1 MTAPRLARDSGALA
15 WACGLL
21 IALFIPGILLLE
33 SNAGEYGYEPLVL
46 VWNFGAITLFLAVG
60 LTLALKVRRNPVGW
74 LLLGVAAGMGSDGL
88 AGAYAGFSE
97 HHNADLPGVRLAAA
111 WSSSWWPLWFA
122 LLGAILFLF
131 PDGRLPSRRWR
142 PVAVAGAVAVAV
154 TLFGGLLGHEQRL
167 KDLKGIE
174 PLGVLPV
181 GVSEVMLGVGV
192 IGMTVVLVLIVI
204 AMVIRFRHAT
214 REMRAQLKWIAYAAS
229 LFPIALASW
238 AIESAARSGS
248 PAVVTQVMLGLAIAT
263 FCCAIAISVLR
274 YRLYDIEVVINRTL
288 VYGSLTLVV
297 VAGYV
302 GLVAGLDGLL
312 GSRGWAGVIAAG
324 TVAVA
329 VQPLR
334 ELLQRAVD
342 RWVYGYRSDPYRA
355 MRLLGDRVHATLAP
369 DQVLQTI
376 VESVAEALRVPYVAI
391 TFTREGRSKTAA
403 THGTLGRARPEGR
416 PLLYRGAQ
424 VAELVIGVPSGRDLT
439 SADQHLLDDLAAQAG
454 VVVHAVRLTA
464 DLQHSRERL
473 VAAREEERRR
483 VRRDLH
489 DGLGPTLAA
498 AVLSLDASRR
508 AVADDPDHAEHL
520 LLDLRTQMQD
530 AITDVRRLVYEL
542 RPPALDEFGLVGAL
556 REHAARVSDADGAL
570 KVAVEATGPMPGLP
584 AAVEVAAYRIAM
596 EAINNAQR
604 HAHARRCTVQFELS
618 KDLELEIADDGQ
630 GMANGSHSGVGMQ
643 SMRERAREL
652 GGTLTVGDRAG
663 GGTSVIAR
671 LPVGAS

>member
-1 MTAPRLARDSGALA
+1 MTARRLALDSGALA
-15 WACGLL
+15 WAGGLL
-21 IALFIPGILLLE
+21 IASVIPGILLLE

-46 VWNFGAITLFLAVG
+46 VWNFGAIAMFLAVG
-60 LTLALKVRRNPVGW
+60 LTLALQVAQNPVGW

-88 AGAYAGFSE
+88 AGAYAGYSV
-97 HHNADLPGVRLAAA
+97 HRGTDLPGVRLAAA

-122 LLGAILFLF
+122 LLGAILFLL
-131 PDGRLPSRRWR
+131 PDGKLPSRRWR
-142 PVAVAGAVAVAV
+142 PVAFAGVVAVAL

-167 KDLKGIE
+167 KNLEGIKD
-174 PLGVLPV
+174 LGVLPAD
-181 GVSEVMLGVGV
+181 VSEVMLGVGV
-192 IGMTVVLVLIVI
+192 IGMTVVLILIVL
-204 AMVIRFRHAT
+204 AMVIRFRHAS
-214 REMRAQLKWIAYAAS
+214 REVRAQLKWIAYAAS
-229 LFPIALASW
+229 LFPVALASW
-238 AIESAARSGS
+238 AIESAMRSGS
-248 PAVVTQVMLGLAIAT
+248 PAVVTQILLGLAIAC

-288 VYGSLTLVV
+288 VYGTLTLVV

-302 GLVAGLDGLL
+302 ALVAGLDGLL

-329 VQPLR
+329 VQPVR
-334 ELLQRAVD
+334 EQLQRGVD

-376 VESVAEALRVPYVAI
+376 VESVAEALRVPHVAI
-391 TFTREGRSKTAA
+391 TFTREGHAKTVAV
-403 THGTLGRARPEGR
+403 HGVLGRATPEGR
-416 PLLYRGAQ
+416 PLLYRGAH
-424 VAELVIGVPSGRDLT
+424 VAELVIGVPAGRELT
-439 SADQHLLDDLAAQAG
+439 SADRHLLDDLAAQAG
-454 VVVHAVRLTA
+454 VVVHAVRLTT
-464 DLQHSRERL
+464 DLQHSRKQL
-473 VAAREEERRR
+473 VTAREEERRR

-508 AVADDPDHAEHL
+508 AVSDDPEQAEQL
-520 LLDLRTQMQD
+520 LVELRLQMQE

-556 REHAARVSDADGAL
+556 REHAARVSVADGTL
-570 KVAVEATGPMPGLP
+570 KVAVEASSPLPGLP

-596 EAINNAQR
+596 EAINNAQK
-604 HAHARRCTVQFELS
+604 HAQARRCTVQFDLS
-618 KDLELEIADDGQ
+618 DSLELEIADDGA
-630 GMANGSHSGVGMQ
+630 GVAPGSHSGVGMQ

-652 GGTLTVGDRAG
+652 GGTLTIGDRTG
-663 GGTSVIAR
+663 GGTSVLAR
-671 LPVGAS
+671 LPVGAP